1 MRGQA
6 GACPRT
12 WSALFFGVA
21 GAGPF
26 CGSAG
31 GPGAGAASGGPGG
44 VVGAG
49 PAGGGVPGG
58 PGAGGV
64 VGPRGAAGGGA
75 GAGVVI
81 VVGRGAGAAVVGG
94 VSGVLGGVMG
104 GGVGVLHDAHGH
116 LHGLRPGHALDD
128 GAAHLLGR
136 DDALV
141 VHGGHRRVVA
151 APLDGGGGL
160 GRVLHDHG
168 GVDGIGLA
176 GADVTYFFILFLLT
190 LTTPLFAD
198 KNSNEEVLKRLDRVI
213 DNKTACHVQKE
224 KEIVDLKQRL
234 HRSKDNREKYE
245 LCGSL
250 FNAYLHYQADSALY
264 YINGKMNLLPLLNHP
279 ELKNEIVINRAEVM
293 GVMGMYNEALE
304 QLERVDPLELERETL
319 AYYYRT
325 YRAYYGWVADY
336 TTNDAEK
343 VKYLKK
349 TDAYRDSILIATDPC
364 VDRSIVWA
372 EKKIINGKVD
382 SALVI
387 LSDLLKE
394 TPDERQKGYIYYTL
408 SEAYDMRGDI
418 QKEIYYLA
426 LTAITDLKSSIREYA
441 SLQKLAQLMYEVGD
455 LDRAYKYLNCSME
468 DAVAC
473 NARLRFIE
481 VTQFFPIIDKAYKLK
496 EEKERQISRTLLISV
511 SLLSLF
517 LLAAIFYLY
526 RWMKKLSVM
535 RRNLSLANQ
544 QMQEVNAELAQTGKI
559 KEVYIARYL
568 DRCVIYLDKLEFY
581 RRSLAKLAMA
591 SRIDDLFKAIKSE
604 QFIRDERKD
613 FYNEFDKS
621 FLELFPHFITSF
633 NELLVEE
640 GRIYPKSGEL
650 LTTELRIFALIRLG
664 VTDSNRIAH
673 FLGYSLATIYNYRSK
688 MRNKAIG
695 NKETF
700 EQEVMNL

>member
-1 MRGQA
+1 MKN
-6 GACPRT
+6 
-12 WSALFFGVA
+12 
-21 GAGPF
+21 
-26 CGSAG
+26 
-31 GPGAGAASGGPGG
+31 
-44 VVGAG
+44 
-49 PAGGGVPGG
+49 
-58 PGAGGV
+58 
-64 VGPRGAAGGGA
+64 
-75 GAGVVI
+75 
-81 VVGRGAGAAVVGG
+81 
-94 VSGVLGGVMG
+94 
-104 GGVGVLHDAHGH
+104 
-116 LHGLRPGHALDD
+116 
-128 GAAHLLGR
+128 
-136 DDALV
+136 
-141 VHGGHRRVVA
+141 
-151 APLDGGGGL
+151 
-160 GRVLHDHG
+160 
-168 GVDGIGLA
+168 
-176 GADVTYFFILFLLT
+176 VTYFFILFLLT

-650 LTTELRIFALIRLG
+650 LTTDYVEKKRRLLKGYERIPGAIYREVAQASRNYNSRPTSPRYGVDIKPTAIWQAIQQDPSISQVQNINPVHNLKEQEAVTESGTGGRSSRTMTAAHRSYDELDFG
-664 VTDSNRIAH
+664 VISEATVDSSEVAVSTSTSASPNIITLSGETRD
-673 FLGYSLATIYNYRSK
+673 Y
-688 MRNKAIG
+688 
-695 NKETF
+695 NKETDGIGTIMSTSANASPCALNDD
-700 EQEVMNL
+700 QRVRLASNC

>member
-1 MRGQA
+1 MKN
-6 GACPRT
+6 
-12 WSALFFGVA
+12 
-21 GAGPF
+21 
-26 CGSAG
+26 
-31 GPGAGAASGGPGG
+31 
-44 VVGAG
+44 
-49 PAGGGVPGG
+49 
-58 PGAGGV
+58 
-64 VGPRGAAGGGA
+64 
-75 GAGVVI
+75 
-81 VVGRGAGAAVVGG
+81 
-94 VSGVLGGVMG
+94 
-104 GGVGVLHDAHGH
+104 
-116 LHGLRPGHALDD
+116 
-128 GAAHLLGR
+128 
-136 DDALV
+136 
-141 VHGGHRRVVA
+141 
-151 APLDGGGGL
+151 
-160 GRVLHDHG
+160 
-168 GVDGIGLA
+168 
-176 GADVTYFFILFLLT
+176 VTYFFILFLLT

-336 TTNDAEK
+336 TTNDAKK

-372 EKKIINGKVD
+372 EKKIINGRVD